1 MSTADMPIQEGPMG
15 FEIPTINATTK
26 EKIYHS
32 KAEQDKF
39 AKESPKVFEQRE
51 AVAVP
56 PELAKAWDLFQQ
68 SKGRAPGSNDLTL
81 IVEFVFKMQFKWFP
95 QDIGSCVWSNTFRP
109 WVERMCWE
117 ICLRGDPEAY
127 TGSGELG
134 ITSIAPHCVQYGF
147 AREIA
152 RMRSGDGLYK
162 APMIKSLT
170 QGVVLC
176 NTPKVKELLEANSAG
191 SPENYPEPRSAALYR
206 KIGNW
211 AWNAELQPYRT
222 CVLKESVDVTSVDQ
236 HRLQENQNKP
246 MIICSSLAYKKIGT
260 HKDGFAIHGIDRG
273 NRWDHN
279 MDFSGFRLSKDGDR
293 FTRLTTR
300 SWNQRTGDYETYC
313 FNISDTELAK
323 IYKEDVDVAS
333 IGEIEGLPIVLPS
346 V

>member
-1 MSTADMPIQEGPMG
+1 MSTAEMPIVAGPMG
-15 FEIPTINATTK
+15 FEIPTVNATPK

-32 KAEQDKF
+32 KVEQEIF

-68 SKGRAPGSNDLTL
+68 SKGRAPGSNDLTM
-81 IVEFVFKMQFKWFP
+81 IVEFIFGTQFMWFP
-95 QDIGSCVWSNTFRP
+95 QDIGSCVYSNMYRP
-109 WVERMCWE
+109 WVDRMCWE
-117 ICLRGDPEAY
+117 IALRGDPESY

-134 ITSIAPHCVQYGF
+134 VQSIAPHCVQYGF

-152 RMRSGDGLYK
+152 KMRSGDGLYK

-176 NTPKVKELLEANSAG
+176 NTPKLKQLNEANGAG
-191 SPENYPEPRSAALYR
+191 AIENYPEPRNAALYR

-222 CVLKESVDVTSVDQ
+222 CKLLESVDVKTVDQ
-236 HRLQENQNKP
+236 HRLQESQSKP

-279 MDFSGFRLSKDGDR
+279 MDFSGFRVASDGDR

-300 SWNQRTGDYETYC
+300 SWNQRNQSYETHC
-313 FNISDTELAK
+313 FNISDSELTK

-333 IGEIEGLPIVLPS
+333 IGEIEGLTIVLPS

>member
-1 MSTADMPIQEGPMG
+1 MSTAEMPIVAGPMG
-15 FEIPTINATTK
+15 FEIPTINATIK
-26 EKIYHS
+26 EKIFHS
-32 KAEQDKF
+32 KVEQDKF

-81 IVEFVFKMQFKWFP
+81 IVEFIFGVQYMWFP
-95 QDIGSCVWSNTFRP
+95 QDIGSCVYSNTFRP
-109 WVERMCWE
+109 WIDRMCWE
-117 ICLRGDPEAY
+117 IALRGDPEAY

-152 RMRSGDGLYK
+152 KMRSGDGLYK

-170 QGVVLC
+170 QGIVLC
-176 NTPKVKELLEANSAG
+176 NTPKLKQLNEESGAG
-191 SPENYPEPRSAALYR
+191 SQENYPEPRSAALYR

-211 AWNAELQPYRT
+211 AWNAALQPYRT
-222 CVLKESVDVTSVDQ
+222 CKLLESVDITNVEQ
-236 HRLQENQNKP
+236 HRKQEDQCKP

-260 HKDGFAIHGIDRG
+260 HKDGFPIHGINRG
-273 NRWDHN
+273 DRWDHN
-279 MDFSGFRLSKDGDR
+279 MDFSGYRISSDGDR

-300 SWNQRTGDYETYC
+300 SWNQRNQSYETYC
-313 FNISDTELAK
+313 FNVSDVELAK

-333 IGEIEGLPIVLPS
+333 IGEIEGLPITLPGL
-346 V
+346 